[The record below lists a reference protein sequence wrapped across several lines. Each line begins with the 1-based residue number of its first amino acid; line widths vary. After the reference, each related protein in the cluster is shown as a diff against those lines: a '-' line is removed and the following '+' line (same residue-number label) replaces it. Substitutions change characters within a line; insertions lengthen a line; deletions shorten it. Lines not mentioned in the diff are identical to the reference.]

1 MKREF
6 LDFVQTLLES
16 VKLDKFQEFL
26 ETRKKGAAKIA
37 KSAQEKGG
45 PSLLTAQHFKAKEVP
60 YKKAIEHV
68 SDETREKYY
77 SEEAEKCLKKLNS
90 WKTMTQKE
98 FQTVMGELEVWG
110 EVYIKSKGK

>member
-6 LDFVQTLLES
+6 LGFVQTLLES